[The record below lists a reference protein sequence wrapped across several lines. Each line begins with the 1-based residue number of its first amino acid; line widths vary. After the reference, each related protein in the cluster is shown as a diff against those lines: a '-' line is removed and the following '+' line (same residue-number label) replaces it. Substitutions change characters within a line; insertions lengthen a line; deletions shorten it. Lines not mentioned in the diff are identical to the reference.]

1 MKWIAIIIA
10 ICSVAAVVIVI
21 LAVVKVI
28 HRKRSVL
35 VPTVILHH
43 KQLRGSLSDTIHNC
57 RAPIL
62 NLVVLEF

>member
-28 HRKRSVL
+28 HRKRSVPI
-35 VPTVILHH
+35 PTVMLQH
-43 KQLRGSLSDTIHNC
+43 K
-57 RAPIL
+57 
-62 NLVVLEF
+62 